1 MVARNFIGMAIL
13 SSLTGSAAF
22 TVQSNNG
29 PQQTT
34 IPRSTKLE
42 MTKKTNDNNDASIS
56 RRNLLNSIV
65 PATLASA
72 ALMSQPQPSLAK
84 DELFKPNPLLNPVL
98 EKIRI
103 LEQAEADNI
112 QYGGELAPGSPKGR
126 ETYAKLLLPILMI
139 QRDLVQIDELSHLED
154 GKGLEEANKLL
165 SKPYFEKIGFKRTF
179 NAFGKKNDVL
189 LSFRRKKLYHH
200 IKYSIRALIWICAHT
215 YYAHHI
221 FQSIN
226 QSSADNIYY
235 SDPDRA
241 NAYLGG
247 GAVPKNEQS
256 IAYLLRNDVLT
267 NVENLQAEV
276 AYMIKEKKAGN
287 PLETEDLYLYT
298 KACNEGM
305 VKYLELVP
313 PGEMK
318 IAAELLASS

>member
-1 MVARNFIGMAIL
+1 MAIL

-42 MTKKTNDNNDASIS
+42 MTKKTNGNNDASIS

-139 QRDLVQIDELSHLED
+139 QRDLVQVDELSHLED

-179 NAFGKKNDVL
+179 NAF
-189 LSFRRKKLYHH
+189 
-200 IKYSIRALIWICAHT
+200 
-215 YYAHHI
+215 
-221 FQSIN
+221 
-226 QSSADNIYY
+226 ADNIYY

-298 KACNEGM
+298 KVCNEGM